1 MPDFFLSSHFFFLKN
16 VHYQVFSNF
25 LDKYFWMFAIYKHTA
40 RLPAFLPGLT
50 GLTKTDTFYSIP
62 RTVPENLLRLL
73 SCQFKVAGQRIT
85 IITAYWK
92 KKLNFFFT
100 LKALFLSVFFHSCR
114 NQTRILPSN
123 KISVLCSYPCC
134 DWAVFILHL
143 TFPHLLVMML
153 LFTLES
159 QETFEDNK
167 MFYLGVIA
175 QYTCQIHF
183 LRGEKRSAIKCGV

>member
-1 MPDFFLSSHFFFLKN
+1 MYIIFVPYFSHVFLPPTMHCQKTS
-16 VHYQVFSNF
+16 SNF
-25 LDKYFWMFAIYKHTA
+25 WTFRWYK
-40 RLPAFLPGLT
+40 F
-50 GLTKTDTFYSIP
+50 
-62 RTVPENLLRLL
+62 
-73 SCQFKVAGQRIT
+73 
-85 IITAYWK
+85 
-92 KKLNFFFT
+92 FFFT

-123 KISVLCSYPCC
+123 KIPVLCSYPCC

-159 QETFEDNK
+159 QETFEDNER
-167 MFYLGVIA
+167 FYLGVIA